1 MGKTEALAEVFL
13 TAFRSLPKADRETV
27 LRGLVKDK
35 NLRRDLMDLST
46 IEERKNEPSRPFREY
61 ALTTGVILEDYPN
74 DPRGPSC
81 LVNGE
86 SQGIPIHIV
95 CGRNRSGW
103 LVIITVYRPEPP
115 KWESPARRRGD
126 KR

>member
-1 MGKTEALAEVFL
+1 MIDPL
-13 TAFRSLPKADRETV
+13 TTDWIRDRVASDQYLLTLHAD
-27 LRGLVKDK
+27 
-35 NLRRDLMDLST
+35 
-46 IEERKNEPSRPFREY
+46 EERRNEGLEISDLET